1 MLKLPERRTLK
12 NEYMIKLNFTTFK
25 ILWQQIH
32 DGTDCGTSIMSRV
45 DSGLTSDF
53 DVPVIWLKNDK
64 LNARLLA
71 FLIVNKGKAEE
82 FAFLS
87 YYGKKDALN
96 RTIDRK
102 FFGRVKGKHYAMPL
116 IFPPETLS
124 ATNSGD
130 FNLALF
136 SLNQRIAEL
145 KRTTTYGILAKSLAV
160 RPNRKISP
168 GIRLRGGISRSVRTV
183 SGGLYGLGKSRKH

>member
-1 MLKLPERRTLK
+1 MLKLSEYRTLK

-32 DGTDCGTSIMSRV
+32 DGTDCGSNIISRE
-45 DSGLTSDF
+45 DSGLASDF
-53 DVPVIWLKNDK
+53 DVPVVWLKNDK

-71 FLIVNKGKAEE
+71 FLIVSKGKAEE

-87 YYGKKDALN
+87 YYGKKDAFH

-102 FFGRVKGKHYAMPL
+102 FFGRVKGKHYTMPL

-130 FNLALF
+130 FNLALLF
-136 SLNQRIAEL
+136 LNQKITEL
-145 KRTTTYGILAKSLAV
+145 KNTTTYGLLAKSLAV
-160 RPNRKISP
+160 RPNRKTSP
-168 GIRLRGGISRSVRTV
+168 GIRLRGGVSRSVRTI
-183 SGGLYGLGKSRKH
+183 SGGLYGLGKNRKH